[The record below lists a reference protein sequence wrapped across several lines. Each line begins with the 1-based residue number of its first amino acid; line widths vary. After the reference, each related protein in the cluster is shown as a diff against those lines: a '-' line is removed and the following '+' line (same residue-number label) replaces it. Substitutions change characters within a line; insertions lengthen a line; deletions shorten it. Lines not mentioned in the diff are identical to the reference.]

1 MSHRSLK
8 QIQEGLRRKLD
19 EFYEVPVRDIMPGAE
34 LDPKKIAQQLRR
46 SPGLYTGTDFSS
58 PDLPQSAAGV
68 ASAAGRISGGGK
80 QTGKV
85 EPTLGVSPSAPAKPS
100 NISKNQWKKLSADQK
115 EALADKVS
123 APTARPEAPLPKKPF
138 LQSEKKYIQNLS
150 RDQLERYKLEQDIL
164 KANKMGLGTKA
175 TLGTAAATAAVAGIG
190 ALPDNKEKTDTAT
203 TSAVDTQPPTPVDT
217 ATTPTS
223 ADTVAAKPEPTQD
236 NTGTQAGLPDEEPK
250 ADIETPATSVKPPP
264 GKPYPPGTKFSD
276 EILETYNKVLYKY
289 KNFLNEETEQEKR
302 YRETLEK
309 LQLGIY
315 GQESGSGK
323 AKTDKP
329 NYAGALG
336 PMQIM
341 PGTFKWMKDAK
352 IIPQDFD
359 IKNPEQNRAAGNAL
373 ISHYYTKYQG
383 DPAKVAAA
391 YYAGPGSIRK
401 DGTIN
406 THWRDRKNPKAPDVG
421 QYINQTLK
429 KAGIADATYL
439 ASKPSGTPVA
449 VVSTVEPVT
458 PSPEP
463 VVTVAKADTRP
474 TTSAPF
480 DSSKFDY
487 DAFYKAVDTG
497 QDWSD
502 FSKFQKS
509 SAPAKASVSERYER
523 FKTATR

>member
-1 MSHRSLK
+1 MARRSLK
-8 QIQEGLRRKLD
+8 QIEEGLRRKLD
-19 EFYEVPVRDIMPGAE
+19 ELYDVPIIDLMLGAE
-34 LDPKKIAQQLRR
+34 LDPKKVTQDLKK
-46 SPGLYTGTDFSS
+46 SSGLYPGPEGLKFSRN
-58 PDLPQSAAGV
+58 AAGV
-68 ASAAGRISGGGK
+68 ASAAGRISGGKGK
-80 QTGKV
+80 PGKDYRV
-85 EPTLGVSPSAPAKPS
+85 EPTLGPVPGSTTAQGQFGNFAKRSQKAAQLAPS
-100 NISKNQWKKLSADQK
+100 NNVEPI
-115 EALADKVS
+115 
-123 APTARPEAPLPKKPF
+123 PKKPF
-138 LQSEKKYIQNLS
+138 FQSQKKYISGLT
-150 RDQLERYKLEQDIL
+150 DKQLDRYNKEQGAIQ
-164 KANKMGLGTKA
+164 ANKMGLGTKA
-175 TLGTAAATAAVAGIG
+175 AIGTGATVATVAGIG

-203 TSAVDTQPPTPVDT
+203 TSAVDTQPPAPVDT

-223 ADTVAAKPEPTQD
+223 ADTAAAKLEPTQD
-236 NTGTQAGLPDEEPK
+236 NTGTQAALPVDGI
-250 ADIETPATSVKPPP
+250 DTDTRTPASTLKTPPP
-264 GKPYPPGTKFSD
+264 LQAYPPGTKFSD
-276 EILETYNKVLYKY
+276 DLLEKETYSRVLNKY
-289 KNFLNEETEQEKR
+289 KNFLYEETEEQRRHAER
-302 YRETLEK
+302 
-309 LQLGIY
+309 LQAIQRGIY

-439 ASKPSGTPVA
+439 ASKPSVTPVTPVA
-449 VVSTVEPVT
+449 VAPTLEPAT
-458 PSPEP
+458 PIPEP
-463 VVTVAKADTRP
+463 VATVAKADTRP